1 MENNAEVH
9 PKVTFENQPYGSLTI
24 RKIDAQTQETLAGF
38 YFQVINH
45 TTGFEQTVETGKNGE
60 VTIED
65 LTEGSYEVKEL
76 AARFDYILDATPQIG
91 EVDWGKET
99 VVVMKNKK
107 TPSVEIK
114 KIDAE
119 TSEPIAG
126 VHFEITNKNTR
137 QVYTGVTDQN
147 GCITLSDVEEGWY
160 EATEVTPAKGYLPLE
175 QVYEVY
181 AESGKPGTVTIQN
194 HRAPDLTIIK
204 RDRQTG
210 AALSGAMFTVEK
222 L

>member
-1 MENNAEVH
+1 MPDTGDVSR
-9 PKVTFENQPYGSLTI
+9 FLFS
-24 RKIDAQTQETLAGF
+24 
-38 YFQVINH
+38 VINH

-107 TPSVEIK
+107 KPSVEIK

-137 QVYTGVTDQN
+137 QVYIGVTDQN
-147 GCITLSDVEEGWY
+147 GRITLSDVEEGWY
-160 EATEVTPAKGYLPLE
+160 EVTEVTACKGL
-175 QVYEVY
+175 
-181 AESGKPGTVTIQN
+181 SSF
-194 HRAPDLTIIK
+194 RA
-204 RDRQTG
+204 G
-210 AALSGAMFTVEK
+210 V
-222 L
+222 